1 MRFKAVAVVLVL
13 LIGTPKIRCGDI
25 DDELLWERLLQGV
38 RNDSSWDLPNLDESE
53 NLDLLE
59 TDLNSL
65 SEDTSVQLNENVDL
79 KIENSTDSDNIDPD
93 LKASF
98 ELESTDALSDRV
110 SRQPNIDD
118 GLLEPDNAKSADTG
132 IKGATVKPKPGQS
145 SLVIIFDGTGSML
158 DDLKQLQKGAR
169 DIIEEITK
177 RENNPIYNYIF
188 IPFRDPGE

>member
-13 LIGTPKIRCGDI
+13 LIGTPKTRCGDI
-25 DDELLWERLLQGV
+25 DDELLWERLVQGV

>member
-13 LIGTPKIRCGDI
+13 LIGTPKTRCGDI
-25 DDELLWERLLQGV
+25 DDELLWERLVQGV

-98 ELESTDALSDRV
+98 ELESADALSDRV

>member
-25 DDELLWERLLQGV
+25 DDELLWERLVQGV
-38 RNDSSWDLPNLDESE
+38 RNDRSWDLPNLDESE

-98 ELESTDALSDRV
+98 ELESADALSDRV

>member
-13 LIGTPKIRCGDI
+13 LIGTPKTRCGDI
-25 DDELLWERLLQGV
+25 DDELLWERLVQGV

-98 ELESTDALSDRV
+98 ELESADALSDRV

-132 IKGATVKPKPGQS
+132 IKGATIKPKPGQS